1 MSPHTHPCKLVVI
14 ISEAA
19 LEDTLGRDVMKLGAH
34 GYTVA
39 DVRGQGRHGARN
51 ALWGADRSIRME
63 VLCDE
68 DTAGAILGHVA
79 EHYFRDFA
87 MVSFVADVGVLRP
100 EKFSHHPGS

>member
-19 LEDTLGRDVMKLGAH
+19 LEDTLGKDVMKLGAH
-34 GYTVA
+34 GYTIA
-39 DVRGQGRHGARN
+39 DVRGQGKHGARN

-68 DTAGAILGHVA
+68 ATAGAIVGHIA
-79 EHYFRDFA
+79 EHYFRNFA
-87 MVSFVADVGVLRP
+87 MVTFVADVGVLRP
-100 EKFSHHPGS
+100 EKFGQPPG

>member
-1 MSPHTHPCKLVVI
+1 MRNTHPCKLVVI

-19 LEDTLGRDVMKLGAH
+19 IEEPLARDVMRLGAH

-39 DVRGQGRHGARN
+39 DVRGQGSHGPRR

-68 DTAGAILGHVA
+68 ATSLAIIEHVEKA
-79 EHYFRDFA
+79 YFENFA
-87 MVSFVADVGVLRP
+87 MVTFVADVGVLRP
-100 EKFSHHPGS
+100 DKFQHN

>member
-1 MSPHTHPCKLVVI
+1 MRAIHPCKLVVI

-19 LEDTLGRDVMKLGAH
+19 IEDALARDLMRLGAH

-39 DVRGQGRHGARN
+39 DVRGQGSHGTRS

-68 DTAGAILGHVA
+68 TTSDVIIEHV
-79 EHYFRDFA
+79 EKHYFDNYA
-87 MVSFVADVGVLRP
+87 MVTYVTDVAVLRP
-100 EKFSHHPGS
+100 DKFQHRD